1 MFLLTLGS
9 FVLFFI
15 GAHMGLRLAI
25 DFAPLYN
32 VLMLKIIGSFEV
44 RLVILRYKT
53 DMCLCG

>member
-9 FVLFFI
+9 FVLFLI